1 MKILNSTNKNFSNS
15 LNKLLSLRKKK
26 VQSSSISVTSIV
38 RDVKKNGD
46 QKVTA
51 PKSFSSTPKKKIN

>member
-38 RDVKKNGD
+38 RDVKKMVI
-46 QKVTA
+46 KLY
-51 PKSFSSTPKKKIN
+51 